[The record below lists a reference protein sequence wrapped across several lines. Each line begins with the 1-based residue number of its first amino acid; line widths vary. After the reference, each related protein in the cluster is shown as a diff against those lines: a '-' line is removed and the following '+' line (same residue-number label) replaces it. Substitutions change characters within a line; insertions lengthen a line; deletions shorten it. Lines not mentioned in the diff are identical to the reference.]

1 MAIKPV
7 GMRQS
12 AWDYLLKFTETHEGP
27 IRHLYNAKTDEAD
40 VTLGIGIS
48 LPSET
53 SAMASGIV
61 ALCFDPATGVPAT
74 AEQMKTDWL
83 TASTMLIPG
92 NQRSFNS
99 ATGELSPFAQR
110 CLMRMT
116 LEKVRSSVQAKLVA
130 NFTGGKAAHRDHY
143 PDFETYPAE
152 AQVAIVS
159 FNYGIPAINTFP
171 LLSIAISNGD
181 WNSAARQCWINKAS
195 SRKNRAHQILFTN
208 AARVVE
214 QNLDFDSIADASK
227 VDPPVIRP
235 FVPYDVL
242 DLDSGTTIRVTE
254 NLSNAL
260 PPSK

>member
-1 MAIKPV
+1 MAIKPA

-12 AWDYLLKFTETHEGP
+12 AWEYLLKFTEAHEGP
-27 IRHLYNAKTDEAD
+27 IRHLYNAKTSEVD

-48 LPSET
+48 LPSQT
-53 SAMASGIV
+53 SAMAAGIV
-61 ALCFDPATGVPAT
+61 ALCFDPATELTAT
-74 AEQMKTDWL
+74 PEQLKTDRL
-83 TASTMLIPG
+83 KASTMMIPG
-92 NQRSFNS
+92 NQRSFNP
-99 ATGELSPFAQR
+99 ATGELSPFAQN

-130 NFTGGKAAHRDHY
+130 NFNGGKSSHIDHY
-143 PDFETYPAE
+143 PGFETYPAE

-159 FNYGIPAINTFP
+159 FNCCIPAINTFP
-171 LLSIAISNGD
+171 LLGMAISNGD
-181 WNSAARQCWINKAS
+181 WHTAARQCWISGAS

-214 QNLDFDSIADASK
+214 QNLDLDSIADTNK

-242 DLDSGTTIRVTE
+242 DLDSGKTTRVTE
-254 NLSNAL
+254 DIYNAL